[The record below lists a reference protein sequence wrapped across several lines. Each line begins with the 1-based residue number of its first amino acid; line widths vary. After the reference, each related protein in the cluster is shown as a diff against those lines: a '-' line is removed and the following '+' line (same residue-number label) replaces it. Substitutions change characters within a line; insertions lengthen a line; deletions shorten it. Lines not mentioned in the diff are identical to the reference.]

1 MNDLMTA
8 AYAEACA
15 HAPSDVVD
23 LLTMEIQHADLEQPI
38 RLVDDH
44 ADLVAK
50 IETGET
56 VTYTRF
62 AFETIEPE
70 INVAGQPELL
80 ITIDGAS
87 AEIFRLLDSM
97 SGDPN
102 PMRVVLRA
110 YRSDALDTPG
120 RRLLPGEIRHVAMP
134 PSSTRVTLRI
144 GFGDVANLPFPR
156 ELYTPR
162 RFPGL
167 VR

>member
-15 HAPSDVVD
+15 HAPSEVVD
-23 LLTMEIQHADLEQPI
+23 LLTLEIQHADLDEPI

-62 AFETIEPE
+62 AFEAVEPE
-70 INVAGQPELL
+70 INVAGQPELS
-80 ITIDGAS
+80 ITVDGAS
-87 AEIFRLLDSM
+87 AEICQLLDSLAG
-97 SGDPN
+97 SPDPLSA
-102 PMRVVLRA
+102 VLRA
-110 YRSDALDTPG
+110 YRSDALDVPG
-120 RRLLPGEIRHVAMP
+120 RRLLPGEIRHISVTTP
-134 PSSTRVTLRI
+134 RVTLRI

>member
-62 AFETIEPE
+62 AFEAVEPE
-70 INVAGQPELL
+70 INVAGQPELS

-87 AEIFRLLDSM
+87 AEIFQLLDNLA
-97 SGDPN
+97 GDPN
-102 PMRVVLRA
+102 PMHVVLRA

-120 RRLLPGEIRHVAMP
+120 RRLLPGEIRHI
-134 PSSTRVTLRI
+134 SITSTRVTLRI

>member
-1 MNDLMTA
+1 MNDLMTE
-8 AYAEACA
+8 AYREACA

-23 LLTMEIQHADLEQPI
+23 LLTLEIQHAELEAPI

-62 AFETIEPE
+62 AFEAVEPE
-70 INVAGQPELL
+70 VNVAGQPELS
-80 ITIDGAS
+80 ITVDGAS
-87 AEIFRLLDSM
+87 AEIARMLDALA
-97 SGDPN
+97 GDPN
-102 PMRVVLRA
+102 PLFVVLRA
-110 YRSDALDTPG
+110 YRSDELDAPG
-120 RRLLPGEIRHVAMP
+120 RRLLPGEIRHI
-134 PSSTRVTLRI
+134 SINTTQVTLRI
-144 GFGDVANLPFPR
+144 GFGEISNLPFPR

>member
-1 MNDLMTA
+1 MNDLMTE
-8 AYAEACA
+8 AYREACA

-23 LLTMEIQHADLEQPI
+23 LLTLEIQHVELEAPI

-62 AFETIEPE
+62 AFEAVEPE
-70 INVAGQPELL
+70 VNVAGQPELS

-87 AEIFRLLDSM
+87 AEIARMLDAL

-102 PMRVVLRA
+102 PLFVVLRA
-110 YRSDALDTPG
+110 YRSDELDAPG
-120 RRLLPGEIRHVAMP
+120 RRLLPGEIRHISIP
-134 PSSTRVTLRI
+134 PGGNRVVLRI
-144 GFGDVANLPFPR
+144 GFGEIANLPFPR

-167 VR
+167 TR